1 MSDEQT
7 TLDADLIALMDAGIK
22 IGMSAIPIQV
32 SPEVRSIAEQAVS
45 RAVLW
50 LARQIRPDQIKVL
63 VEAKADATAEI
74 DWGEGK

>member
-1 MSDEQT
+1 MSDGQT

-74 DWGEGK
+74 DWGEE

>member
-1 MSDEQT
+1 MSDDKT
-7 TLDADLIALMDAGIK
+7 TLDVDLIALMDAGIK

-63 VEAKADATAEI
+63 VEAKADASAEI
-74 DWGEGK
+74 DWGEE

>member
-74 DWGEGK
+74 DWGEE